1 MNVANLNPTVAPV
14 QPVQAVQPVKSGG
27 GGIFIYVIVVIM
39 LLVSLIAAGYF
50 FYKSQSQEIIDLS
63 KYAGPSPG
71 PTTGPSPG
79 PTTGPSPGPTTGPSP
94 GPSYN
99 IPEDEDDSIV
109 NVEPLDTD
117 PMSTTENYMI
127 FKPK

>member
-1 MNVANLNPTVAPV
+1 MDVANLNPMVAPV
-14 QPVQAVQPVKSGG
+14 QPVQPVKSGG
-27 GGIFIYVIVVIM
+27 GGTFIYVIVVIM

-50 FYKSQSQEIIDLS
+50 FYKSQSQEVIDLS

-71 PTTGPSPG
+71 PSPG
-79 PTTGPSPGPTTGPSP
+79 PPSYVGPSP

-127 FKPK
+127 FST

>member
-1 MNVANLNPTVAPV
+1 MDVANLNPMVAPIQAVEAV
-14 QPVQAVQPVKSGG
+14 QPVQSGG
-27 GGIFIYVIVVIM
+27 GGTFIYVIVVIV

-50 FYKSQSQEIIDLS
+50 FYKSQIQEVVDLS
-63 KYAGPSPG
+63 KYA
-71 PTTGPSPG
+71 GPSPG

-127 FKPK
+127 FST

>member
-1 MNVANLNPTVAPV
+1 MDVANLNPMVAPV

-27 GGIFIYVIVVIM
+27 GGTFIYVIVVIM

-50 FYKSQSQEIIDLS
+50 FYKSQSQEVVDLS
-63 KYAGPSPG
+63 KYVGPSPSAGPSPG
-71 PTTGPSPG
+71 PPSYV
-79 PTTGPSPGPTTGPSP
+79 GPSP

-127 FKPK
+127 FTT

>member
-14 QPVQAVQPVKSGG
+14 QPVQPVKSGG
-27 GGIFIYVIVVIM
+27 GGTFIYVIVVIM

-50 FYKSQSQEIIDLS
+50 FYKSQSQEVIDLS
-63 KYAGPSPG
+63 KYAGPSVG
-71 PTTGPSPG
+71 PSAGPSAGPSPG
-79 PTTGPSPGPTTGPSP
+79 PPSYVGPSP

-127 FKPK
+127 F

>member
-1 MNVANLNPTVAPV
+1 MDVANLNPMVAPVQPV

-27 GGIFIYVIVVIM
+27 GGTFIYVIVVIM

-50 FYKSQSQEIIDLS
+50 FYKSQSQEVIDLS
-63 KYAGPSPG
+63 KYAGPS
-71 PTTGPSPG
+71 PSPG

-99 IPEDEDDSIV
+99 IPEDDSIV

-117 PMSTTENYMI
+117 PMSTTENYTI
-127 FKPK
+127 FPT

>member
-1 MNVANLNPTVAPV
+1 MDVANLNPMVAPV

-27 GGIFIYVIVVIM
+27 GGTFIYVIVVIM

-63 KYAGPSPG
+63 KYAGPCA
-71 PTTGPSPG
+71 
-79 PTTGPSPGPTTGPSP
+79 GPSP

-99 IPEDEDDSIV
+99 IPEEEDDSIAD
-109 NVEPLDTD
+109 VEPSDTD
-117 PMSTTENYMI
+117 PMSTTENYII
-127 FKPK
+127 FST